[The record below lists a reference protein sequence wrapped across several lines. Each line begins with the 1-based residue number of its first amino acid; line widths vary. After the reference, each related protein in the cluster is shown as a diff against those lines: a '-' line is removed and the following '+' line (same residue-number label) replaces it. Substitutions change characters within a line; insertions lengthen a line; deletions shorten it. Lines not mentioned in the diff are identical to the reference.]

1 MDIRSSP
8 RRWWVL
14 AALSLALVT
23 IGLDTTILNVAL
35 PTLSR
40 ELDASIGELQW
51 FSNAYTLALAAAL
64 LPAGLLG
71 DRFGPKWLLVG
82 GMALFGAASA
92 GCALSGGPAML
103 IAARAVLGIGAAFM
117 IPLSSAVLTT
127 VFSPQERSKA
137 IAVWATSMSVG
148 IPLGPILGG
157 VLLQHFSWGS
167 VFWVNVPL
175 AVIGVV
181 AMGILVPA
189 TRGHRSGR
197 TDLPG
202 VVLSVVGLAAFTYGL
217 VRAGT
222 DGWLD
227 AQKLIEIVAGLV
239 VLVAF
244 GLWQR
249 RAAEPLVDLGLFRSA
264 GFTWGSLLATFAS
277 FGLMGVMFV
286 LPQFFSSVEGAD
298 ALGSGLRLLPLIGGL
313 LAGVRV
319 SDRVRPRS
327 GATVVVS
334 TGFALMT
341 LGIVLGAFT
350 SAESTFAYVAA
361 WSAVAGLGLGFALP
375 ASMDLALGAL
385 EPGRAAAG
393 SALTQSLRQVG
404 ATLGVAILG
413 SVLNTGFHNR
423 LGTTSPERAF
433 AHGMDVMLVVTA
445 VVTAVVMA
453 LAALLAARFLPAH
466 ADDVAKRLTTDGAGA
481 GDPLADTA
489 TMGA

>member
-1 MDIRSSP
+1 MDIRNSS

-23 IGLDTTILNVAL
+23 FGLDTTILNVAL

-40 ELDASIGELQW
+40 ELDASIGQLQW
-51 FSNAYTLALAAAL
+51 FSNAYTLALAAVL

-71 DRFGPKWLLVG
+71 DRLGPKWLLVG
-82 GMALFGAASA
+82 GLAVFGMASA
-92 GCALSGGPAML
+92 WCALSSGPGTL
-103 IAARAVLGIGAAFM
+103 IAARALLGVGAAFM
-117 IPLSSAVLTT
+117 IPLSSAVLTS

-137 IAVWATSMSVG
+137 IAIWATSMSVG

-157 VLLQHFSWGS
+157 ILLQHFSWSS

-175 AVIGVV
+175 AVLGVI
-181 AMGILVPA
+181 AMGILVPNI
-189 TRGHRSGR
+189 RGHRSGR
-197 TDLPG
+197 TDVLG
-202 VVLSVVGLAAFTYGL
+202 VVLSASGLACFTYGL

-227 AQKLIEIVAGLV
+227 AQTLMEIAGGLV
-239 VLVAF
+239 VLVGF

-249 RAAEPLVDLGLFRSA
+249 RASEPLVDLGLFGSA
-264 GFTWGSLLATFAS
+264 GFTWGSLLATLAS

-286 LPQFFSSVEGAD
+286 LPQFFASVQGAD

-313 LAGVRV
+313 LIGVRV
-319 SDRVRPRS
+319 SDRIRQRA
-327 GATVVVS
+327 GATVVV
-334 TGFALMT
+334 TAGFALMT
-341 LGIVLGAFT
+341 AGIVLGAFT
-350 SAESTFAYVAA
+350 TAEVSFGYVAG
-361 WSAVAGLGLGFALP
+361 WSAIAGLGLGFALP

-385 EPGRAAAG
+385 APGRAAAG

-413 SVLNTGFHNR
+413 SVLNTTFHHR
-423 LGTTSPERAF
+423 LGTASPERAF
-433 AHGMDVMLVVTA
+433 THGMDVMLVVTA
-445 VVTAVVMA
+445 VVMA
-453 LAALLAARFLPAH
+453 LGAVLAARFLPAY
-466 ADDVAKRLTTDGAGA
+466 ADDVSAISTDA
-481 GDPLADTA
+481 A